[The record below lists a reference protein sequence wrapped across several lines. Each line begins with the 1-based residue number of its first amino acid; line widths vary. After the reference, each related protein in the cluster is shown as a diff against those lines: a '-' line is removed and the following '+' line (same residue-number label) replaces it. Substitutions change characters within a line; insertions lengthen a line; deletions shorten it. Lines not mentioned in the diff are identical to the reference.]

1 MKRLYS
7 SALTLCT
14 FLSISAQE
22 VVWQKD
28 IKSSTQDF
36 LSQMTTTIDQQYL
49 ITGSSIPSRTSGTT
63 PSTGSGTALSRASG
77 ISSLSKA
84 GSTLPFGS
92 AQGKLAQGPQNN
104 GYDFHLVKLNQQG
117 EEVWEKYFSGQ
128 NHDFLSATVNTQE
141 GGFLLAGTTF
151 SGKGLDKKEDS
162 KGGSDI
168 WLIRINEFGDE
179 LWQKTI
185 GGASD
190 EEARAVI
197 QTTDMGFF
205 VAGNVAFGSLPF
217 DSAQG
222 TEQGS
227 LREPQGTSGTQGTR
241 GYGSKDVLVV
251 RLDKNGKELSQLV
264 LGGKG
269 LDEVEKMI
277 PTKDGGALLGVYSR
291 SNAVEGSGMPD
302 SGSKAISQ
310 KPKASGN
317 YGEGDYW
324 IIKLSKDGKMEW
336 EKNFGGTGDDH
347 LRTLAL
353 TSTGYLIGG
362 ESRSERSGNKAVGIE
377 EGTDLWLISLDERG
391 EEIWQKSYNFKNRD
405 VLMGMSVISTP
416 NPSRGGESTHL
427 TKGILLGGYTQAEGR
442 IESDDETFWML
453 YLDQNGNEQ
462 WRKHVKGESKK
473 KEERLS
479 DIKLN
484 RDGSIVLAG
493 TSAEELGKEN
503 WKIVKLGD
511 KQIDQL
517 IEKQDIKIY
526 PNPVSEYAYVEIN
539 MDDGSGML
547 GDGKTEAEI
556 TVYDMGG
563 RQLQSVKTK
572 NKVTK
577 INTQALIQGAYLVS
591 VKTNDNKTASAKL
604 IKK

>member
-1 MKRLYS
+1 MKKLGMS
-7 SALTLCT
+7 VFTLC
-14 FLSISAQE
+14 SILGVYAQE

-28 IKSSTQDF
+28 IRSSTQDF
-36 LSQMTTTIDQQYL
+36 LSQITTTIDQQYL
-49 ITGSSIPSRTSGTT
+49 ITGSSIRGNSQKITGSSSPATSGL
-63 PSTGSGTALSRASG
+63 PSATS
-77 ISSLSKA
+77 
-84 GSTLPFGS
+84 
-92 AQGKLAQGPQNN
+92 QQNN

-117 EEVWEKYFSGQ
+117 EEVWEKYFSGK

-141 GGFLLAGTTF
+141 GGFLLAGSSY
-151 SGKGLDKKEDS
+151 SGKGLDKKDDS
-162 KGGSDI
+162 KGGSDF

-185 GGASD
+185 GSTAD

-205 VAGNVAFGSLPF
+205 VAGSFGS
-217 DSAQG
+217 AQD
-222 TEQGS
+222 
-227 LREPQGTSGTQGTR
+227 PKMK

-277 PTKDGGALLGVYSR
+277 PTKDGGALLGIYSR
-291 SNAVEGSGMPD
+291 SAALAGSGKTEA
-302 SGSKAISQ
+302 GSSKTINYQ
-310 KPKASGN
+310 PKTSN
-317 YGEGDYW
+317 NFGEGDYW
-324 IIKLSKDGKMEW
+324 IVKLSKDGKVEW
-336 EKNFGGTGDDH
+336 EKNFGGKGDDH
-347 LRTLAL
+347 IRTLAL

-362 ESRSERSGNKAVGIE
+362 ESRSERSGNKSVGIE
-377 EGTDLWLISLDERG
+377 EGTDLWLISIDERG
-391 EEIWQKSYNFKNRD
+391 EEIWQKSYSFKNRD
-405 VLMGMSVISTP
+405 VLMGMCVIAGKQED
-416 NPSRGGESTHL
+416 GGGKS
-427 TKGILLGGYTQAEGR
+427 KGILLGGYTQAEGR
-442 IESDDETFWML
+442 IENDDETFWML

-462 WRKHVKGESKK
+462 WRKHVKGESRK

-511 KQIDQL
+511 KQVDQL

-526 PNPVSEYAYVEIN
+526 PNPVTDYVYVE
-539 MDDGSGML
+539 L
-547 GDGKTEAEI
+547 GFEGLREGAFEAEI
-556 TVYDMGG
+556 AVYDMGG
-563 RQLQSVKTK
+563 RKLEMVKTK
-572 NKVTK
+572 NKITK
-577 INTQALIQGAYLVS
+577 INTQPLIQGAYLVV
-591 VKTNDNKTASAKL
+591 VKTNDKTANAKL

>member
-1 MKRLYS
+1 MNKFYS
-7 SALTLCT
+7 GALFLCSV
-14 FLSISAQE
+14 LGVSAQE
-22 VVWQKD
+22 VIWQKD

-36 LSQMTTTIDQQYL
+36 LSQVTTTIDQQYL
-49 ITGSSIPSRTSGTT
+49 ITGSSIGA
-63 PSTGSGTALSRASG
+63 GSGMME
-77 ISSLSKA
+77 A
-84 GSTLPFGS
+84 GSKSHLPS
-92 AQGKLAQGPQNN
+92 ANTQQPNN

-128 NHDFLSATVNTQE
+128 NHDFLSATVNTQD
-141 GGFLLAGTTF
+141 GGFVLAGTSF
-151 SGKGLDKKEDS
+151 SGKGLDKKEES
-162 KGGSDI
+162 KGGSDF

-185 GGASD
+185 GSSSD

-197 QTTDMGFF
+197 QTTDLGFF
-205 VAGNVAFGSLPF
+205 VAGNIM
-217 DSAQG
+217 
-222 TEQGS
+222 TGS
-227 LREPQGTSGTQGTR
+227 LREPQGTRTL
-241 GYGSKDVLVV
+241 GYGSKDVLIV
-251 RLDKNGKELSQLV
+251 RLDKNGKELSQLI

-291 SNAVEGSGMPD
+291 SGVLTMNDKRLLMNDDSQNQGSA
-302 SGSKAISQ
+302 SGINHQLSTITHA
-310 KPKASGN
+310 KASGN
-317 YGEGDYW
+317 FGEGDYW
-324 IIKLSKDGKMEW
+324 IIKLNKDGKVEW
-336 EKNFGGTGDDH
+336 EKNFGGKGDDH

-362 ESRSERSGNKAVGIE
+362 ESRSERSGNKTVGIE
-377 EGTDLWLISLDERG
+377 EGTDLWLISLNERG

-405 VLMGMSVISTP
+405 VLMGMSVIAGKQEDGSGK
-416 NPSRGGESTHL
+416 S
-427 TKGILLGGYTQAEGR
+427 KGVLLGGYTQAEGR

-462 WRKHVKGESKK
+462 WRKHVKGESRKR
-473 KEERLS
+473 EERLS

-526 PNPVSEYAYVEIN
+526 PNPVSDYAYVEIG
-539 MDDGSGML
+539 MEDGRWKL
-547 GDGKTEAEI
+547 GDGKFEAEI
-556 TVYDMGG
+556 VVYDMGG
-563 RQLQSVKTK
+563 RQLQSLKTK

-577 INTQALIQGAYLVS
+577 INTQNLVQGAYLVT

>member
-1 MKRLYS
+1 MKRFYS
-7 SALTLCT
+7 SAFILCT
-14 FLSISAQE
+14 FLSVSAQE
-22 VVWQKD
+22 VIWQKD
-28 IKSSTQDF
+28 IKSATQDF
-36 LSQMTTTIDQQYL
+36 LSQITTTIDQQYL
-49 ITGSSIPSRTSGTT
+49 ITGSGIKSNNNQ
-63 PSTGSGTALSRASG
+63 PST
-77 ISSLSKA
+77 INQK
-84 GSTLPFGS
+84 
-92 AQGKLAQGPQNN
+92 QNN
-104 GYDFHLVKLNQQG
+104 GYDYHLIKLNQQG

-141 GGFLLAGTTF
+141 GGFLLAGTSF

-205 VAGNVAFGSLPF
+205 VAGNVAFGSAKATGGST
-217 DSAQG
+217 DQS
-222 TEQGS
+222 S
-227 LREPQGTSGTQGTR
+227 LRLSKGTA

-251 RLDKNGKELSQLV
+251 RLDKNGKELSQLI

-277 PTKDGGALLGVYSR
+277 PTKDGGVLLGVYSR
-291 SNAVEGSGMPD
+291 SGAVTGSVKMEA
-302 SGSKAISQ
+302 GSSKTINYQ
-310 KPKASGN
+310 PKTTN
-317 YGEGDYW
+317 NFGEGDYW
-324 IIKLSKDGKMEW
+324 IIKLNKDGKVEW
-336 EKNFGGTGDDH
+336 EKNFGGKGDDH

-362 ESRSERSGNKAVGIE
+362 ESRSERSGNKTVGIE

-405 VLMGMSVISTP
+405 VLMGMSVISSP
-416 NPSRGGESTHL
+416 SPSRGGESGNL

-453 YLDQNGNEQ
+453 YLDHNGNEQ
-462 WRKHVKGESKK
+462 WRKHVKGESRK

-526 PNPVSEYAYVEIN
+526 PNPVSDYAYVEIGF
-539 MDDGSGML
+539 DF
-547 GDGKTEAEI
+547 KEADI
-556 TVYDMGG
+556 VMYDMGG
-563 RQLQSVKTK
+563 RQLQSLKTK

-577 INTQALIQGAYLVS
+577 INTQALVQGAYLVS
-591 VKTNDNKTASAKL
+591 VKTSDNKTVSAKL